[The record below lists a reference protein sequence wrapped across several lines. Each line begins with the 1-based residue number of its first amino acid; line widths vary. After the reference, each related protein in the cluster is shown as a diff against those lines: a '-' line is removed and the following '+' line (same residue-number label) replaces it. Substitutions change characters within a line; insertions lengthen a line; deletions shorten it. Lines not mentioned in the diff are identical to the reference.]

1 METLRWPPR
10 SKARLTERSEPGQTA
25 LTKEGRPVESAAPM
39 KRYLRLWFCAP
50 ALLAAYAASAAEA
63 TATAATAEAA
73 NTAAVAAV
81 VATGS
86 ANARTPDLLEHMV
99 DVILGLFNVKSSGN
113 TVTHYVICALLLVVA
128 ILLRR
133 FLTTIFF
140 NQLKKIAAK
149 TETTLDDKLFP
160 AMESPVATFVMVT
173 GIFAALKVLK
183 LSETADHSIAAGS
196 TVAFSLVIFWGLLRA
211 FDAIIDHATEIA
223 REKQLGIAAFMP
235 WIKKS
240 LIAVF
245 VVVGTL
251 MTVQSLGYNVS
262 TILQGLGIGGLA
274 FALAAQDTIANLF
287 GSIVVAIDQPFKVGE
302 TVRIGTHTGTVED
315 IGLRSTKIRLVD
327 KSLVVMPNKL
337 VSSEAIVNLSR
348 FTQRRVEQVI
358 GLTYDATPDQ
368 LAAIVEDIRGLLL
381 TDGEVDPTSVL
392 VYFRDFNASSLDV
405 WIVYASREADFK
417 MGAALKQRMNLAI
430 MRAVAARGLS
440 FAFPTSV
447 MHLEGPLVKQLAG
460 QK

>member
-1 METLRWPPR
+1 LSR
-10 SKARLTERSEPGQTA
+10 GF
-25 LTKEGRPVESAAPM
+25 PM
-39 KRYLRLWFCAP
+39 KRIFRLWFSMLTLLVSTLGAVAQP
-50 ALLAAYAASAAEA
+50 AKTTDAAEVVR
-63 TATAATAEAA
+63 TAL
-73 NTAAVAAV
+73 
-81 VATGS
+81 VATG
-86 ANARTPDLLEHMV
+86 ATGQADVRTPDLLEHIV
-99 DVILGLFNVKSSGN
+99 DVFLRFFNVTSSGN
-113 TVTHYVICALLLVVA
+113 TATHYVISGVFIVSA

-140 NQLKKIAAK
+140 NQLKKLASK

-160 AMESPVATFVMVT
+160 AMESPVAAFVMVT

-211 FDAIIDHATEIA
+211 FDAIIEHAAEIA
-223 REKQLGIAAFMP
+223 KVKQMGIAAFMP

-287 GSIVVAIDQPFKVGE
+287 GSIVVAIDQPFKIGE
-302 TVRIGTHTGTVED
+302 TVKIGTHTGTVED
-315 IGLRSTKIRLVD
+315 IGLRSTKIRLID

-358 GLTYDATPDQ
+358 GLTYDTTSEQ
-368 LAAIVEDIRGLLL
+368 LAVIVEDFRGILLAEP
-381 TDGEVDPTSVL
+381 EVDPTSVM
-392 VYFRDFNASSLDV
+392 VFFRDLSASSLDV
-405 WIVYASREADFK
+405 WVVYASRGADLKEGF
-417 MGAALKQRMNLAI
+417 ALKQRMNLAI
-430 MRAVAARGLS
+430 MRAVAARRLS
-440 FAFPTSV
+440 FAYPTSV
-447 MHLEGPLVKQLAG
+447 MHLEGPVAKALVGGKG
-460 QK
+460 

>member
-1 METLRWPPR
+1 MLTLLGSALGAVAQPA
-10 SKARLTERSEPGQTA
+10 KTTDAAEVARTA
-25 LTKEGRPVESAAPM
+25 L
-39 KRYLRLWFCAP
+39 
-50 ALLAAYAASAAEA
+50 
-63 TATAATAEAA
+63 
-73 NTAAVAAV
+73 
-81 VATGS
+81 VATG
-86 ANARTPDLLEHMV
+86 ATGQADVRTPDLLEHIV
-99 DVILGLFNVKSSGN
+99 DVFLRFFNVTSSGN
-113 TVTHYVICALLLVVA
+113 TATHYVISAVFIVSA

-140 NQLKKIAAK
+140 NQLKKLASK

-196 TVAFSLVIFWGLLRA
+196 TVAFSLVTFWGLLRA
-211 FDAIIDHATEIA
+211 FDAIIDHAAEIA
-223 REKQLGIAAFMP
+223 KVKQMGIAAFMP

-240 LIAVF
+240 LIAGF

-287 GSIVVAIDQPFKVGE
+287 GSLVVAIDQPFKIGE
-302 TVRIGTHTGTVED
+302 TVKIGVHTGTVED
-315 IGLRSTKIRLVD
+315 IGLRSTKIRLLD

-358 GLTYDATPDQ
+358 GLTYDTTSEQ
-368 LAAIVEDIRGLLL
+368 LAVIVEDFRGILLAEP
-381 TDGEVDPTSVL
+381 EVDPTSVM
-392 VYFRDFNASSLDV
+392 VFFRDLSASSLDV
-405 WIVYASREADFK
+405 WVVYASRGADLKEGF
-417 MGAALKQRMNLAI
+417 ALKQRMNLAI
-430 MRAVAARGLS
+430 MRAVAARRLS
-440 FAFPTSV
+440 FAYPTSV
-447 MHLEGPLVKQLAG
+447 MHLEGPVAKALVGGKG
-460 QK
+460 

>member
-1 METLRWPPR
+1 
-10 SKARLTERSEPGQTA
+10 
-25 LTKEGRPVESAAPM
+25 M
-39 KRYLRLWFCAP
+39 KRIFRLWFATLTLLMSTLGAVAQP
-50 ALLAAYAASAAEA
+50 AKTTDAAEA
-63 TATAATAEAA
+63 ARTALAAT
-73 NTAAVAAV
+73 
-81 VATGS
+81 VATS
-86 ANARTPDLLEHMV
+86 RADVRSPDLLEHIV
-99 DVILGLFNVKSSGN
+99 DVFLRFFNVTSSGN
-113 TVTHYVICALLLVVA
+113 TAIHYAISAVFIVGA

-140 NQLKKIAAK
+140 NQLKKLAAK
-149 TETTLDDKLFP
+149 TETTLDDKLLP
-160 AMESPVATFVMVT
+160 ALESPVATFVMVT

-211 FDAIIDHATEIA
+211 FDAIIEHAAEIA
-223 REKQLGIAAFMP
+223 KVKQMGIAAFMP

-287 GSIVVAIDQPFKVGE
+287 GSIVVAIDQPFKIGE
-302 TVRIGTHTGTVED
+302 TVKIGTHTGTVED
-315 IGLRSTKIRLVD
+315 IGLRSTKIRLID

-348 FTQRRVEQVI
+348 STQRRVEQVI
-358 GLTYDATPDQ
+358 GLTYDTTPDQ
-368 LAAIVEDIRGLLL
+368 LAVIVEDIREILLS
-381 TDGEVDPTSVL
+381 DAEIDPTSVM
-392 VYFRDFNASSLDV
+392 VFFRDLSASSLDV
-405 WIVYASREADFK
+405 WVVYASREADLKEGF
-417 MGAALKQRMNLAI
+417 ALKQRMNLAI

-440 FAFPTSV
+440 FAYPTSV
-447 MHLEGPLVKQLAG
+447 MHLDGPVAKAIAG
-460 QK
+460 GKG

>member
-1 METLRWPPR
+1 MKHFLRRGLCILGFWLGPCAGAADGP
-10 SKARLTERSEPGQTA
+10 
-25 LTKEGRPVESAAPM
+25 AAPGD
-39 KRYLRLWFCAP
+39 AGV
-50 ALLAAYAASAAEA
+50 AA
-63 TATAATAEAA
+63 
-73 NTAAVAAV
+73 AAVA
-81 VATGS
+81 TGPGTV
-86 ANARTPDLLEHMV
+86 RTPDLLEHLV
-99 DVILGLFNVKSSGN
+99 DVILGLCNVKSSGN
-113 TVTHYVICALLLVVA
+113 TVTHYIICALFLIVA

-149 TETTLDDKLFP
+149 TETTFDDKLFP
-160 AMESPVATFVMVT
+160 AMETPVATFVMVT

-211 FDAIIDHATEIA
+211 FDAILDHAAELA
-223 REKQLGIAAFMP
+223 KEKQMGIAAFMP

-245 VVVGTL
+245 VVVGAL

-287 GSIVVAIDQPFKVGE
+287 GSIVVAIDQPFKIGE
-302 TVRIGTHTGTVED
+302 TVRIGAHTGTVED

-348 FTQRRVEQVI
+348 FTQRRVEQVL
-358 GLTYDATPDQ
+358 GLTCDTTPDQ
-368 LAAIVEDIRGLLL
+368 LAAFVEDVRGLLL
-381 TDGEVDPTSVL
+381 ADAEVDPASVL
-392 VYFRDFNASSLDV
+392 VYFRDLSASSLDV
-405 WIVYASREADFK
+405 WVVYASYDSDAKKGF
-417 MGAALKQRMNLAI
+417 ALKQRMNLAI

-447 MHLEGPLVKQLAG
+447 MHLDGPVAKQWAG
-460 QK
+460 LK

>member
-1 METLRWPPR
+1 MLTLLVSTLGAVAQPAKTTDAAEVVR
-10 SKARLTERSEPGQTA
+10 TA
-25 LTKEGRPVESAAPM
+25 L
-39 KRYLRLWFCAP
+39 
-50 ALLAAYAASAAEA
+50 
-63 TATAATAEAA
+63 
-73 NTAAVAAV
+73 
-81 VATGS
+81 VATG
-86 ANARTPDLLEHMV
+86 ATGQADVRTPDLLEHIV
-99 DVILGLFNVKSSGN
+99 DVFLRFFNVTSSGN
-113 TVTHYVICALLLVVA
+113 TATHYVISGVFIVSA

-140 NQLKKIAAK
+140 NQLKKLASK

-160 AMESPVATFVMVT
+160 AMESPVAAFVMVT

-211 FDAIIDHATEIA
+211 FDAIIEHAAEIA
-223 REKQLGIAAFMP
+223 KVKQMGIAAFMP

-287 GSIVVAIDQPFKVGE
+287 GSIVVAIDQPFKIGE
-302 TVRIGTHTGTVED
+302 TVKIGTHTGTVED
-315 IGLRSTKIRLVD
+315 IGLRSTKIRLID

-358 GLTYDATPDQ
+358 GLTYDTTSEQ
-368 LAAIVEDIRGLLL
+368 LAVIVEDFRGILLAES
-381 TDGEVDPTSVL
+381 EVDPTSVM
-392 VYFRDFNASSLDV
+392 VFFRDLSASSLDV
-405 WIVYASREADFK
+405 WVVYASRGADLKEGF
-417 MGAALKQRMNLAI
+417 ALKQRMNLAI
-430 MRAVAARGLS
+430 MRAVAARRLS
-440 FAFPTSV
+440 FAYPTSV
-447 MHLEGPLVKQLAG
+447 MHLEGPVAKALVGGKG
-460 QK
+460 